1 MAEKSS
7 ISKAKKPT
15 KIKPVKKIVLLI
27 LDGWG
32 IGAEDGS
39 NPIWKVQ
46 PKFINS
52 LYEKYPWTQ
61 LCASGGC
68 VGVPADQVGNSEAGH
83 INLGAGRIVDQ
94 DSVKISKSINTGQFF
109 KNPAFL
115 AAINHA
121 IKNKSALHL
130 MGMLSNGQSPH
141 SDPDQLLAILTLIRR
156 HPIKKVY
163 LHVFT
168 DGRDS
173 PPMSSL
179 NNVVELEKLL
189 KPNEIIATVIG
200 RFYAM
205 DRKKIWTR
213 TIGAY
218 NAMIDGKDAIYA
230 PSAHAGIT
238 QSYKAGITDEYIE
251 SIVIKNKGK
260 MVPRIADNDAII
272 FFNLRSDRARQLAK
286 PFVQNE
292 FETKNP
298 GFIKRKKVL
307 KNIIFVAMTDFGPDL
322 DNILTAFPSEDVKK
336 SLPLML
342 EGKRQIYI
350 AETEKYAH
358 VTFFFNGGYDHALDG
373 EQWVNIP
380 SPHIDHYDKVPAM
393 STEAITK
400 KVIACL
406 KTYDFI
412 CVNFACPDMIGHTG
426 NMEAAIKTVKAVD
439 GYVKKVHDAVIKY
452 NGVLLITADHGNIE
466 YMLNLK
472 TGEKI
477 TEHTSNPVPFIVA
490 GKNFKPTMK
499 LKKNCV
505 LGNVAPTI
513 LKLFGTDKPRAMSK
527 VSII

>member
-1 MAEKSS
+1 MSGKST
-7 ISKAKKPT
+7 KKAAKKL
-15 KIKPVKKIVLLI
+15 KKAKKIVLLI

-32 IGAEDGS
+32 LGKEDRS
-39 NPIWKVQ
+39 NPIWRVQ

-52 LYEKYPWTQ
+52 LYKNYPWTE
-61 LCASGGC
+61 LCASGNC
-68 VGVPADQVGNSEAGH
+68 VGVPGDQVGNSEAGH

-109 KNPAFL
+109 KNAAFL

-141 SDPDQLLAILTLIRR
+141 SDPDQLLALLTMIRR
-156 HPIKKVY
+156 HPLKKVY
-163 LHVFT
+163 LHLFT

-179 NNVVELEKLL
+179 NAVVTLEKSL
-189 KPNEIIATVIG
+189 KPNEVIATIVG

-205 DRKKIWTR
+205 DRKKVWTR
-213 TIGAY
+213 TISAY
-218 NAMIDGKDAIYA
+218 NAMIDGKEATTA
-230 PSAHAGIT
+230 PSARAGIT
-238 QSYKAGITDEYIE
+238 RSYNAGITDEFIKP
-251 SIVIKNKGK
+251 IVIKNKNK
-260 MVPRIADNDAII
+260 ILPRITDNDSII
-272 FFNLRSDRARQLAK
+272 YFNLRSDRARQLAK
-286 PFVQNE
+286 PFVQNK
-292 FETKNP
+292 FEDKNP
-298 GFIKRKKVL
+298 GFAKRQKIL
-307 KNIIFVAMTDFGPDL
+307 QNTIFVAMTDFGPDL

-336 SLPLML
+336 SLPLIL
-342 EGKRQIYI
+342 EGKRQVYI

-358 VTFFFNGGYDHALDG
+358 VTFFFNGGYDHVLDG

-393 STEAITK
+393 STEEITK
-400 KVIACL
+400 KVIASIP
-406 KTYDFI
+406 KFDFI

-426 NMEAAIKTVKAVD
+426 NMEAAMEAVKAVD
-439 GYVKKVHDAVIKY
+439 VYVKKVYDAVIAAD
-452 NGVLLITADHGNIE
+452 GVLLITADHGNIE
-466 YMLNLK
+466 YMLNLE

-477 TEHTSNPVPFIVA
+477 TEHTANPVPFIVV
-490 GKNFKPTMK
+490 GKDFNKNTK

-513 LKLFGTDKPRAMSK
+513 LKLFGTDKPHAMSK
-527 VSII
+527 NSII